1 LFPTIGL
8 VWADAGYTGQLVDWA
23 ATTLALTVQIVA
35 KLAGQTTFIVLPR
48 RWCVERTF
56 SRINRCRRTVRDSER
71 LPQHHATM
79 IQWAMIALMTHRLA
93 HHHTRNPY
101 SPGSQGRTWG

>member
-1 LFPTIGL
+1 
-8 VWADAGYTGQLVDWA
+8 LVDWA

-35 KLAGQTTFIVLPR
+35 KLAGQTTFIVLPDAGAWSAR
-48 RWCVERTF
+48 SPGSTAAGAPCATP
-56 SRINRCRRTVRDSER
+56 NGC
-71 LPQHHATM
+71 PQHHATM